1 MTVDDWYT
9 AVRPKV
15 HASWNLHAVVEKD
28 LDFFVLLS
36 STSGIVGNRGQSN
49 YSAGNTYQD
58 AIARYRVSQ
67 GLKATVLDLGM
78 ILSVGFV
85 AENAELIGHLR
96 AEGFTAIREEEFH
109 AVLDQCCDPVNE
121 VPSFLKSQV
130 TPGLEIPEILYSK
143 GIDAPQWK
151 RDPLFSHLFQ
161 VRTSSGRSD
170 GPDKRVN
177 YAMLLA
183 AADSVDAAENIILD
197 AILTKLSKALSIEAK
212 NIDPSKP
219 LHAFGVD
226 SLVAVELRTWLLKE
240 IGAEVAV
247 FDMMGGA
254 NIRQL
259 ASLVTTRSSFVQSP
273 EAEK

>member
-9 AVRPKV
+9 AVLPKV
-15 HASWNLHAVVEKD
+15 HASWNLHMAVEKD

-58 AIARYRVSQ
+58 AITRYRISQ

-78 ILSVGFV
+78 VLSVGFV
-85 AENAELIGHLR
+85 AENAKLISHLCE
-96 AEGFTAIREEEFH
+96 EGFTAIREEEFH
-109 AVLDQCCDPVNE
+109 AVLDQCCDPVNKA
-121 VPSFLKSQV
+121 PPLLKSQV
-130 TPGLEIPEILYSK
+130 ILGLEIPESEILYSK
-143 GIDAPQWK
+143 GVDAPLWQ

-161 VRTSSGRSD
+161 VRTSSERSYRA
-170 GPDKRVN
+170 GKAVN
-177 YAMLLA
+177 YTTLLTS
-183 AADSVDAAENIILD
+183 ADSIDSAENFILD

-212 NIDPSKP
+212 DIDPSKP
-219 LHAFGVD
+219 LYEFSVD

-247 FDMMGGA
+247 FDMMGGS

-259 ASLVTTRSSFVQSP
+259 ASLVTIRSSFVKSP
-273 EAEK
+273 